1 MGLKTPPGGM
11 NKTAGPEVLAIGD
24 VLMDY
29 QYWVDRFPQRGGDVK
44 ILMSSCSPGGSA
56 ANTAFSLAL
65 LGIRCGFCGRIG
77 KDAAGR
83 RVEERM
89 QNAGLDLSCMQYGDD
104 TGYTV
109 TIIDDRS
116 ERTMLSFRGAAGEPL
131 ELTAALR
138 QTLQTVR
145 VLLLSGYLLADAAQ
159 ARFAVEAAGMT
170 RRAGGLVAL
179 DASPNI
185 ENVPPDTLRE
195 ALAVTDIL
203 LPNRREMQAITGVWE
218 TGAGLDALLRRVPIA
233 ALKLG
238 AEGSALGIRGG
249 YSETGRWHVP
259 AVEVTPL
266 DTTGAGDAF
275 NAGFLASYL
284 RGEKPEDWL
293 RAGNALAARAISQK
307 GAVPFDGMEEKVCAG
322 VG

>member
-1 MGLKTPPGGM
+1 MGLKTPSGGM

-89 QNAGLDLSCMQYGDD
+89 RNAGLDLSCMQYGDD

-159 ARFAVEAAGMT
+159 ARFAVEAAG
-170 RRAGGLVAL
+170 
-179 DASPNI
+179 
-185 ENVPPDTLRE
+185 
-195 ALAVTDIL
+195 
-203 LPNRREMQAITGVWE
+203 
-218 TGAGLDALLRRVPIA
+218 
-233 ALKLG
+233 
-238 AEGSALGIRGG
+238 
-249 YSETGRWHVP
+249 
-259 AVEVTPL
+259 
-266 DTTGAGDAF
+266 
-275 NAGFLASYL
+275 
-284 RGEKPEDWL
+284 
-293 RAGNALAARAISQK
+293 
-307 GAVPFDGMEEKVCAG
+307 
-322 VG
+322 